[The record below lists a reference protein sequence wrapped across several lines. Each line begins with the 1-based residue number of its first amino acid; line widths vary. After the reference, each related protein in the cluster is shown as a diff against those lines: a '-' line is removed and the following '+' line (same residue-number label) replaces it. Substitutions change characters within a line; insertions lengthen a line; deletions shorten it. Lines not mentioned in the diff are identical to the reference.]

1 MRKADRE
8 TESRKLIGEKL
19 RKARMADNS
28 PMTEEDAEYYRIL
41 AEARATHAA
50 KENSCKSAKRHVLTS
65 AAAILLILA
74 VAGGSFILGMQSDVR
89 ASADPDDE
97 RKVVQQGD
105 NIVIGSG
112 VSEDDENV
120 GVVTKTYYS
129 LEDVP
134 EDVKFAI
141 PNIEHPNCDF
151 RKVKITYSQNLFR
164 ISTYYKD
171 KAGNEVEV
179 SKEWCFKEGQDKTII
194 LNVEDKLQH
203 EKQKIYLQQDS
214 KGYIYM
220 LELEN
225 CETLIFISKGSE
237 IKIEDILDDLHIK
250 TDLNML

>member
-19 RKARMADNS
+19 REARMADNS

-41 AEARATHAA
+41 AEARANHAA
-50 KENSCKSAKRHVLTS
+50 KENSRKSAQRHVFTS

-112 VSEDDENV
+112 VSGDDENV

-134 EDVKFAI
+134 EDIRKEIPTLNEFDVKKI
-141 PNIEHPNCDF
+141 
-151 RKVKITYSQNLFR
+151 KVNKSQRSLFLDLTYNDANFTDSEIL
-164 ISTYYKD
+164 ISKDIICNESKVEVFIYEQEKFQYKEIDVYKSHDGKGATYYFKNKNVIYNIYD
-171 KAGNEVEV
+171 YEEAIGN
-179 SKEWCFKEGQDKTII
+179 
-194 LNVEDKLQH
+194 
-203 EKQKIYLQQDS
+203 
-214 KGYIYM
+214 
-220 LELEN
+220 
-225 CETLIFISKGSE
+225 
-237 IKIEDILDDLHIK
+237 KIEDIIDDLIS
-250 TDLNML
+250 